1 MGNIKSEKILITNK
15 NIIIDDALS
24 KIDSYL
30 EDMELGPKDT
40 LHLRLL
46 TEETIGMLGAMA
58 GEYKALLWLE
68 KDSDNG
74 YVKLTAKTEMDID
87 KKKEI
92 LSVSKSGENTFAKGF
107 MGKIADIIENGML
120 SYDNVMK
127 LQQQYGGGYV
137 DYAALGG
144 SPSERDFFSWSL
156 EQYRDA
162 LEDVMDNDTAAGRAW
177 DELEK
182 SIVAKI
188 AKDVIVGV
196 KHDEVEMT
204 ICSELTGE

>member
-1 MGNIKSEKILITNK
+1 MLNAESEKMLITNK
-15 NIIIDDALS
+15 NFQIYDALA

-30 EDMELGPKDT
+30 EDLELGPKDT

-46 TEETIGMLGAMA
+46 MEETLGMLGAMA

-68 KDSDNG
+68 RDGDDCN
-74 YVKLTAKTEMDID
+74 VKLIAKTDMDID

-92 LSVSKSGENTFAKGF
+92 LSVSRSGENMLAKGF

-144 SPSERDFFSWSL
+144 NPSERDYFSWSL
-156 EQYRDA
+156 EQYRGA
-162 LEDVMDNDTAAGRAW
+162 LEETKDNDKAAGHAW

-182 SIVAKI
+182 SIVARI
-188 AKDVIVGV
+188 ADDVIVGV
-196 KHDEVEMT
+196 RKDEVELT
-204 ICSELTGE
+204 ICTKLAGK

>member
-1 MGNIKSEKILITNK
+1 MGNMESEKMLITNK
-15 NIIIDDALS
+15 NFQIYDALA

-30 EDMELGPKDT
+30 EDLELGPKDT

-46 TEETIGMLGAMA
+46 MEETLGMLGAMA

-68 KDSDNG
+68 RKGENCNIR
-74 YVKLTAKTEMDID
+74 LTGKTDMDID

-92 LSVSKSGENTFAKGF
+92 LSVSKSGENTLAKGF

-127 LQQQYGGGYV
+127 LQQVYGGGYV

-144 SPSERDFFSWSL
+144 NPSDSMFVWSL
-156 EQYRDA
+156 DQYRDA
-162 LEDVMDNDTAAGRAW
+162 LDEVRDEDDAAGKAW

-182 SIVAKI
+182 SIVASL
-188 AKDVIVGV
+188 AKDVTVGV
-196 KHDEVEMT
+196 KRDEVEMT
-204 ICSELTGE
+204 IVTALSGK

>member
-1 MGNIKSEKILITNK
+1 MLNGESEKMLITNK
-15 NIIIDDALS
+15 NFQIYDALA

-30 EDMELGPKDT
+30 EDLELGPKDS

-46 TEETIGMLGAMA
+46 MEETLGMLGAMA
-58 GEYKALLWLE
+58 GEYKALLWIE
-68 KDSDNG
+68 KKDDDCS
-74 YVKLTAKTEMDID
+74 VKLTAKTDMDID

-92 LSVSKSGENTFAKGF
+92 LSVSKTGEKGF

-144 SPSERDFFSWSL
+144 NPSERDYFSWSL
-156 EQYRDA
+156 EQYRGA
-162 LEDVMDNDTAAGRAW
+162 LEETKDNDSAAGHAW

-188 AKDVIVGV
+188 ADDVIVGV
-196 KHDEVEMT
+196 RKDEVELE
-204 ICSELTGE
+204 ICTKLSGK

>member
-1 MGNIKSEKILITNK
+1 MLNGESEKMLITNK
-15 NIIIDDALS
+15 NFQIYDALA

-30 EDMELGPKDT
+30 EDMEFGPKDS

-46 TEETIGMLGAMA
+46 IEETLGMLGAMA
-58 GEYKALLWLE
+58 GEYKALLWLD
-68 KDSDNG
+68 KKGDDCS
-74 YVKLTAKTEMDID
+74 VKLTAKTDMDID

-92 LSVSKSGENTFAKGF
+92 LSVSRSGENTLAKGF

-144 SPSERDFFSWSL
+144 NPSERDYFSWSL
-156 EQYRDA
+156 EQYRGA
-162 LEDVMDNDTAAGRAW
+162 LEENKDNDTAAGHAW

-188 AKDVIVGV
+188 ADDVIVGV
-196 KHDEVEMT
+196 RKDEVELE
-204 ICSELTGE
+204 ICTKLSGK

>member
-1 MGNIKSEKILITNK
+1 MESEKILITNK
-15 NIIIDDALS
+15 SFELHDALDKIDD
-24 KIDSYL
+24 YL

-46 TEETIGMLGAMA
+46 MEETLGMLSSMA
-58 GEYKALLWLE
+58 GEYRALLWIE
-68 KDSDNG
+68 RDGDACN
-74 YVKLTAKTEMDID
+74 VKLTAKTDMDID

-92 LSVSKSGENTFAKGF
+92 LSVSKTGENTLAKGF
-107 MGKIADIIENGML
+107 MGKISDIIENGML
-120 SYDNVMK
+120 SYENVMK

-144 SPSERDFFSWSL
+144 NPADRDFFSWSL
-156 EQYRDA
+156 EQYRGA
-162 LEDVMDNDTAAGRAW
+162 LDEAVGNNDAAGHAR

-188 AKDVIVGV
+188 ADDVIVGV
-196 KHDEVEMT
+196 KKDEVELT
-204 ICSELTGE
+204 ICSKLIGK